1 MTTLTAGR
9 EKVMV
14 LSSHPLQEYKEG
26 VTVESLLVL
35 PLQSQCAGLLL
46 SSGFDQLDFLVI
58 FKQTFLLLLGI
69 SISFKLFSLFYL
81 LPMFWFFPLEASV
94 ASHCS
99 YPHLHIFSQLLTQC
113 QGDGRW
119 VSLFCQHTRRLSK
132 ATTKHI
138 TSVETARC
146 AEPTLSAPTL
156 KS

>member
-1 MTTLTAGR
+1 
-9 EKVMV
+9 MV

-81 LPMFWFFPLEASV
+81 LPMF
-94 ASHCS
+94 
-99 YPHLHIFSQLLTQC
+99 
-113 QGDGRW
+113 
-119 VSLFCQHTRRLSK
+119 
-132 ATTKHI
+132 
-138 TSVETARC
+138 
-146 AEPTLSAPTL
+146 
-156 KS
+156 

>member
-9 EKVMV
+9 EKVLV
-14 LSSHPLQEYKEG
+14 LSSHPLQEY
-26 VTVESLLVL
+26 TVESLLVL
-35 PLQSQCAGLLL
+35 LLQSRCTGLLL

-69 SISFKLFSLFYL
+69 SVSFKLFSLFYL

-113 QGDGRW
+113 QGDGSW
-119 VSLFCQHTRRLSK
+119 VSLFCQHTRGLSK

-138 TSVETARC
+138 ISVETARC
-146 AEPTLSAPTL
+146 AESMLSAPAL